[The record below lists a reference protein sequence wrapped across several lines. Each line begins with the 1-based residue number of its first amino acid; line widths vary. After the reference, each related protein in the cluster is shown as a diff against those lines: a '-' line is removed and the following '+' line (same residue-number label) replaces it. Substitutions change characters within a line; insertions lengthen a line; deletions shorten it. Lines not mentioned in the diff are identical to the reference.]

1 MVIMRAIYYYM
12 YCILYVVYNCI
23 GSQCSHNSTRLR
35 LNWCGNRLQLEVCYY
50 PSPSLAS
57 ARLPCVPAYMY
68 VPILRPLPL
77 PPRFEPCNGTTSPR
91 ITSPNPSQRV
101 ESPRPTSLSPNLH
114 YYNSLRKYQSDTLLL
129 SAEKTE
135 SDGVNGVKGKTAAMH
150 IHTNIQNGGRVNG
163 VNGKT
168 RVSHT
173 TSINRSHYCSAPLP
187 LLFSGLGN
195 RVTGQ
200 WALQQTYLPSQL
212 LPASPVQPSPLSHL
226 SYHLFPR
233 PPVLCASHSLQ
244 HAAQPHL
251 QLPQLTPFLQHSS
264 KGELSA

>member
-1 MVIMRAIYYYM
+1 M
-12 YCILYVVYNCI
+12 Y
-23 GSQCSHNSTRLR
+23 QHT
-35 LNWCGNRLQLEVCYY
+35 CYY
-50 PSPSLAS
+50 PSSIPAC
-57 ARLPCVPAYMY
+57 ARLPCVPAYMLL
-68 VPILRPLPL
+68 PILRPLPL

-135 SDGVNGVKGKTAAMH
+135 SDGVNGVKGKTATMH

-173 TSINRSHYCSAPLP
+173 TSHKQIA
-187 LLFSGLGN
+187 LLFS
-195 RVTGQ
+195 
-200 WALQQTYLPSQL
+200 SF
-212 LPASPVQPSPLSHL
+212 ASTIL
-226 SYHLFPR
+226 R
-233 PPVLCASHSLQ
+233 
-244 HAAQPHL
+244 
-251 QLPQLTPFLQHSS
+251 TR
-264 KGELSA
+264 E